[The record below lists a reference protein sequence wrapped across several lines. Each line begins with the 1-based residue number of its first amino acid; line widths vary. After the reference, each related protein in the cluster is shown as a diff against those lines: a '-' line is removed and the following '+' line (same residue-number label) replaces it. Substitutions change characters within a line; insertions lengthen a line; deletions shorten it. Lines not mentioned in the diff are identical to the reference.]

1 MRLELEL
8 MGAPQL
14 RLDNRPLTASR
25 RAVVALLA
33 YLAVSELEHPQ
44 ERHTR
49 ESLST
54 LFWSDYIESKAL
66 TNLRHT
72 LWEVTKFIG
81 EGWILAE
88 HETLSLHPGAD
99 LKLDVAQF
107 RSLCTEA
114 SQESEPALRISDARG
129 CRQHFIVGISWRVSA

>member
-14 RLDNRPLTASR
+14 RLDHRPVTASR

-44 ERHTR
+44 QRHTR

-54 LFWSDYIESKAL
+54 LFWSDYVDSKAL

-72 LWEVTKFIG
+72 LWEITKFIG

-88 HETLSLHPGAD
+88 HETLSLHPDAD
-99 LKLDVAQF
+99 LRLDVAQF
-107 RSLCTEA
+107 RALCTEA
-114 SQESEPALRISDARG
+114 SEESDPALRISRLAAAAKLYRG
-129 CRQHFIVGISWRVSA
+129 DFLAG